1 MAVKYIV
8 QHRRGTTEEWQT
20 TGAEIVPLA
29 GEIVIELCKDG
40 RNRLKIGDGEHKY
53 GELAYMS
60 VDDFVLSQPT
70 VETIKISLPANG
82 WKLDGETSAYYQDI
96 AIAGVTPT
104 SKVDLQPNPVQ
115 LCIFHKKDLAFVTEN
130 DNGQVRVYSIGEDK
144 PANDYTIQATITEV
158 AKNE

>member
-20 TGAEIVPLA
+20 TGAEIIPLA

-40 RNRLKIGDGEHKY
+40 RNRLKIGDGEHTY

-70 VETIKISLPANG
+70 VETIKISLPSEG
-82 WKLDGETSAYYQDI
+82 WQLDEETSAYYQPI
-96 AIAGVTPT
+96 TISGVTST
-104 SKVDLQPNPVQ
+104 SKVDLQPSPVQ
-115 LCIFHKKDLAFVTEN
+115 LCIFHQKDLAFVTEN
-130 DNGQVRVYSIGEDK
+130 DNGQIRVYSIGDK
-144 PANDYTIQATITEV
+144 PTNDYTIQATVTEV
-158 AKNE
+158 AKNG